1 MQEYFVRIA
10 SALQDLLRGDEVYL
24 CNFSAED
31 SDFIRFNHSA
41 VRQAGSVTQRFLEV
55 DLIEGR
61 HHAAGTLS
69 LAGDPSMDLPRL
81 ADLVARLRETCA
93 CVPEDP
99 YLLYAT
105 ETRSTERHREHDLPE
120 PDAVVEEVRRAGK
133 DKDLVGIYAAGAT
146 HAGFA
151 NSFGQRNWYTSH
163 SYNLDWSF
171 FHSADRAVKAA
182 YAGFTWRADEL
193 SRIVERA
200 GEQLDV
206 LGRPAR
212 TIDRGRYRVYL
223 APTALYEIIS
233 LLGWGG
239 FGLRAHRSK
248 TTPLLRMVEQQ
259 ATLHPSV
266 SIVENTRDGFSPDF
280 QEAGFA
286 RPDAVTLVEKGV
298 YRDCLVSPRSSLE
311 YGVPTN
317 GASAGEAPLSIEV
330 AAGDLPT
337 SRVLRE
343 LGTGVYVGNL
353 WYLNFS
359 DRGGCRTTGMTRFAT
374 FWVESGEIQAPLNV
388 MRFDET
394 LYRMLGD
401 NLIGLTGERETILD
415 SGTYGRRSTDS
426 ARLPGALIEDFT
438 FTL

>member
-1 MQEYFVRIA
+1 MQDYFAWVA
-10 SALQDLLRGDEVYL
+10 SKLQDLLHGEEVYL
-24 CNFSAED
+24 CNFSAEE
-31 SDFIRFNHSA
+31 SDFIRFNRSA
-41 VRQAGSVTQRFLEV
+41 VRQAGSVAQRFLEV

-61 HHAAGTLS
+61 HHAAGSLS
-69 LAGDPSMDLPRL
+69 LAGEPSADLARL
-81 ADLVARLRETCA
+81 ADLVTRLRETRT

-99 YLLYAT
+99 YLLFAT
-105 ETRSTERHREHDLPE
+105 EARSTERHRDHQLP
-120 PDAVVEEVRRAGK
+120 DRDSVVDEVRRVGK
-133 DKDLVGIYAAGAT
+133 DRDLVGLYAAGAT

-182 YAGFTWRADEL
+182 YAGFTWQADEF
-193 SRIVERA
+193 SRIVDRA
-200 GEQLDV
+200 ALQLDV
-206 LGRPAR
+206 LKQPAR
-212 TIDRGRYRVYL
+212 TIDRGHYRVYL
-223 APTALYEIIS
+223 APTALHEIVS

-248 TTPLLRMVEQQ
+248 TTPLLRMVEQGVL
-259 ATLHPSV
+259 LHPSV
-266 SIVENTRDGFSPDF
+266 SIVENTREGFAPDF
-280 QEAGFA
+280 QEAGFL
-286 RPDAVTLVEKGV
+286 RPEEVTLVGKGE

-317 GASAGEAPLSIEV
+317 GASAGEAPLSVDV
-330 AAGDLPT
+330 AAGDLPAHHAM
-337 SRVLRE
+337 RE

-359 DRGGCRTTGMTRFAT
+359 DRGACRATGMTRFAT
-374 FWVESGEIQAPLNV
+374 FWVEGGEIQAPLNV

-394 LYRMLGD
+394 LYRMLGE
-401 NLIGLTGERETILD
+401 NLIGLTDERETILD

-426 ARLPGALIEDFT
+426 ARLPGALIEGFT

>member
-1 MQEYFVRIA
+1 MQEYFARVA
-10 SALQDLLRGDEVYL
+10 SALHDLLRGDEIYL
-24 CNFSAED
+24 STFSAEE
-31 SDFIRFNHSA
+31 SDFIRFNRSA
-41 VRQAGSVTQRFLEV
+41 VRQAGSVAQRFLEV

-61 HHAAGTLS
+61 RHASGTLS
-69 LAGDPSMDLPRL
+69 LAGDLATDRPRL
-81 ADLVARLRETCA
+81 ADLVKKLRETRDCL
-93 CVPEDP
+93 PEDP

-105 ETRSTERHREHDLPE
+105 ELRSSERSQDYELPE
-120 PDAVVEEVRRAGK
+120 PDAVIDDVCTAGQGR
-133 DKDLVGIYAAGAT
+133 DLVGVYAAGAT

-182 YAGFTWRADEL
+182 YAGFEWRPDEL
-193 SRIVERA
+193 SRIVDRA
-200 GEQLDV
+200 AMQLDV
-206 LGRPAR
+206 LRRPGR

-223 APTALYEIIS
+223 APTALYEIVS
-233 LLGWGG
+233 LLAWDS

-248 TTPLLRMVEQQ
+248 TTPLLRLVEQRDS
-259 ATLHPSV
+259 LHPAV
-266 SIVENTRDGFSPDF
+266 QITENTRDGFAPDF
-280 QEAGFA
+280 QEAGFP
-286 RPDAVTLVEKGV
+286 RPDMVCLVKGGT

-317 GASAGEAPLSIEV
+317 GASPGEAPLSVDV

-337 SRVLRE
+337 ADVLRE

-359 DRGGCRTTGMTRFAT
+359 DRNACRTTGMTRFAT
-374 FWVESGEIQAPLNV
+374 FWVEGGEIQAPLNV

-394 LYRMLGD
+394 IYRLLGE
-401 NLIGLTGERETILD
+401 NLIGLTSERETILD

-426 ARLPGALIEDFT
+426 ARLPGALVEDFT